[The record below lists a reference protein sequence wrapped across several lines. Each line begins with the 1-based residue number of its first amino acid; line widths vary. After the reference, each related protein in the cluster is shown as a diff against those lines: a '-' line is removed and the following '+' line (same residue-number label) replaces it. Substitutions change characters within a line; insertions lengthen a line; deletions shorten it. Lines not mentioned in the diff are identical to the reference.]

1 VRIYHLLRVST
12 EPDNA
17 VLVAIFVFE
26 VRVRWSENIDVDAE
40 ATGSVISG
48 TVFAVHQL
56 RMDDGREEGVL
67 WNAERKTLL
76 VPETLGTLPPFR
88 DDGDALGI
96 HPAVEELPQELADG
110 SEGGTHGCAR
120 SQLTA
125 KGTVRLDGRPFPHPT
140 AHCLRR
146 GGVPVTKLELPSSVN

>member
-96 HPAVEELPQELADG
+96 HPAVEELPQELAEWDTDHILVG
-110 SEGGTHGCAR
+110 HGTNIHAGAKAA
-120 SQLTA
+120 LTA
-125 KGTVRLDGRPFPHPT
+125 ALGL
-140 AHCLRR
+140 
-146 GGVPVTKLELPSSVN
+146 N